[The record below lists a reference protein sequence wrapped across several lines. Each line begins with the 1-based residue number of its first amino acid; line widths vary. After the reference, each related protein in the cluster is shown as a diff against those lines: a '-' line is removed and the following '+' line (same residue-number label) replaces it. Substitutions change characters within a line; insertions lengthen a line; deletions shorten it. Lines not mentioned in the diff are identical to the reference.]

1 MHIEL
6 LNMNIELLKRNIKLL
21 KACILH
27 SWPKAACRADLNS
40 KQCNSKLRS
49 PTTRLR
55 KNEPSKIELD
65 KIEPMSENMMQVK
78 LRTPEYEIHS
88 SVCARLRGPVHA
100 HMLAISAGSWGLTT
114 VNRRPFFF
122 DAK

>member
-49 PTTRLR
+49 PTPRLR

-65 KIEPMSENMMQVK
+65 KIEPMSENMIRVK
-78 LRTPEYEIHS
+78 LRTPGYEIHS
-88 SVCARLRGPVHA
+88 SVCARLRGPFA
-100 HMLAISAGSWGLTT
+100 HTCWPSQQGLGDLP
-114 VNRRPFFF
+114 RLIGAPFFF

>member
-49 PTTRLR
+49 PTPRLR

-65 KIEPMSENMMQVK
+65 KIEPMSENMIRVK
-78 LRTPEYEIHS
+78 LRTPGYEIHS

-100 HMLAISAGSWGLTT
+100 HMLAISAGSWVLPRLIGAL
-114 VNRRPFFF
+114 FF
-122 DAK
+122 